1 MANPNPY
8 QARLARAL
16 KRPAGDI
23 EEVHRRAWALLCLAY
38 DEVGTADDAEA
49 RRKAMLAF
57 VQLSTVYLRIHE
69 QCEILPRLAALEAA
83 ATERNG
89 HYP

>member
-1 MANPNPY
+1 MPNPNPY

-23 EEVHRRAWALLCLAY
+23 EQVHRRAWALLCVAY
-38 DEVGTADDAEA
+38 DEVGAAEDAES
-49 RRKAMLAF
+49 RRKGLLAF
-57 VQLSTVYLRIHE
+57 AQLASVFLRIHE
-69 QCEILPRLAALEAA
+69 QAEILPRLAALEAA
-83 ATERNG
+83 TTPHNG

>member
-8 QARLARAL
+8 KARLARAL

-23 EEVHRRAWALLCLAY
+23 EQVHRRAWALLCVAY
-38 DEVGTADDAEA
+38 DEVGAAEDAES
-49 RRKAMLAF
+49 RRKGLLTFAQLA
-57 VQLSTVYLRIHE
+57 SVYLRIHE
-69 QCEILPRLAALEAA
+69 QSEILPRLAALEQAA
-83 ATERNG
+83 SARNG